1 MRGSL
6 RGGGQSSRVRRRTNG
21 PPGSVSA
28 ELYVGGAHGWS
39 GEVKGTVRKTQTH
52 CASAQDWEGHVSGNG
67 LRVPVST
74 FSMDATNVCD
84 PASVV
89 YEVSA
94 LGGVVHVSISRGA
107 VGRFTIICGDSPR
120 FSTKCDNTGPMF
132 RLEIA
137 PR

>member
-1 MRGSL
+1 MGV
-6 RGGGQSSRVRRRTNG
+6 GN
-21 PPGSVSA
+21 PPVSA
-28 ELYVGGAHGWS
+28 AEQMARRAARAPSCPSEGLTAGAERSKEQS
-39 GEVKGTVRKTQTH
+39 GRPRHTALFGTGLGRP
-52 CASAQDWEGHVSGNG
+52 CSSGTG

-74 FSMDATNVCD
+74 FSMDATKVCD